1 MNLSRRALVLALLAS
16 PFALACR
23 STPAEAATPKKAY
36 TVVFLVTGPKSASI
50 GADEKKT
57 VFDGHMANIR
67 RLADEDKLLIAGPFG
82 KERPDPALRGIFVL
96 DTPELATARAW
107 TETDPGV
114 RAGEFAAEYATLRTD
129 APLKRSLEL
138 FRKESAEAAK
148 DGLTTE
154 EVNRIRPYAMVFA
167 REGDRFGSAKVCFEG
182 PLEGSKRAD
191 RLAVLDAKDP
201 AEAAGQIGDDS
212 PIVRDRR
219 IATWLSTK
227 SVAEISR

>member
-1 MNLSRRALVLALLAS
+1 MNLPRRALVLALLAFPS
-16 PFALACR
+16 ALACR
-23 STPAEAATPKKAY
+23 STPAEAVPKKAY
-36 TVVFLVTGPKSASI
+36 TLVFLVTGPKSSSI

-67 RLADEDKLLIAGPFG
+67 RLADEEKLLIAGPFG
-82 KERPDPALRGIFVL
+82 REKPDSALRGIFIL

-138 FRKESAEAAK
+138 FKKESAEAVNDTAK
-148 DGLTTE
+148 ADD
-154 EVNRIRPYAMVFA
+154 VNRIRPYAMVFG
-167 REGDRFGSAKVCFEG
+167 RKGDRLGSAKICFEG
-182 PLEGSKRAD
+182 LLEGSSRAD
-191 RLAVLDAKDP
+191 DIAVLDAKDP
-201 AEAAGQIGDDS
+201 DEAAGAIGSDS
-212 PIVRDRR
+212 AIVRDRR

-227 SVAEISR
+227 TVAKIPR